1 MTDQCISEL
10 YNYLLQNAQPNSSG
24 FSYHTLTAVP
34 FDSWSESEHRNV
46 SDCRNESID
55 ATDVCVV
62 AKGTF
67 AASRVYLWTA
77 QPTRTNAVSFMQAYG
92 ASYTVG
98 RSVYS
103 SAGMAVGNFD
113 TDQDAVGF
121 HRKYGDLILGN
132 RLFLS
137 SLRGVGT
144 AIGDYSH
151 SDGLRIGS
159 RPFSKVW
166 AGDLGK
172 RRILTKPPT

>member
-1 MTDQCISEL
+1 M
-10 YNYLLQNAQPNSSG
+10 YNYRLQNVQNNTPG
-24 FSYHTLTAVP
+24 YSYNTLTVVP
-34 FDSWSESEHRNV
+34 FDSWSESANNSV
-46 SDCRNESID
+46 SDCRVTSV
-55 ATDVCVV
+55 ASTDVCVI

-67 AASRVYLWTA
+67 SASRVYLWTA
-77 QPTRTNAVSFMQAYG
+77 QPTLTNEISFMQAYG

-113 TDQDAVGF
+113 TDQDAEGF

-137 SLRGVGT
+137 SLRGVG
-144 AIGDYSH
+144 AALGDYSH

-159 RPFSKVW
+159 RPFSRVW

-172 RRILTKPPT
+172 RRILTKPLT